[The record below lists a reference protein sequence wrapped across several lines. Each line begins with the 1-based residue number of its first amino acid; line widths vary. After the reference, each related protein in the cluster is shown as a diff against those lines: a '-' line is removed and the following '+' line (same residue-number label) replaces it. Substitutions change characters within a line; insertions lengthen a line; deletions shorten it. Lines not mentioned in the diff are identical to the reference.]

1 VPIPIPLPPP
11 GDNVVLENRT
21 WTCRGPVNIGLVRV
35 TMRSGGD
42 AIHLRE
48 NCSGRIGR
56 IEVETWSNDGL
67 KVNAPSPAAHDL
79 VIEGGYIRCHAHEP
93 GAHQDG
99 IQAMGGARITFR
111 NLELNCNS
119 NPNAQI
125 FINAANGGSPTDIVC
140 DGCFLGSGGG
150 SSLFINHSLRSGAR
164 NTLICPGRFSPI
176 RVESGAQSPVQT
188 ANTVLSR
195 TDARC

>member
-1 VPIPIPLPPP
+1 
-11 GDNVVLENRT
+11 
-21 WTCRGPVNIGLVRV
+21 
-35 TMRSGGD
+35 MRAGHD

-56 IEVETWSNDGL
+56 IEVDTWTNDGL
-67 KVNAPSPAAHDL
+67 KVNAPAPAAHDL
-79 VIEGGYIRCHAHEP
+79 TIEGGYIRCHDQAA

-125 FINAANGGSPTDIVC
+125 FINSANGGSPDRHRVRE
-140 DGCFLGSGGG
+140 LPPR
-150 SSLFINHSLRSGAR
+150 LRRRLVALHQPSLRSGAR

-176 RVESGAQSPVQT
+176 RIESGAQSPVNSG
-188 ANTVLSR
+188 NTVLPASDSR
-195 TDARC
+195 C

>member
-1 VPIPIPLPPP
+1 MHRPGQHPPCQ
-11 GDNVVLENRT
+11 GDDADRD
-21 WTCRGPVNIGLVRV
+21 
-35 TMRSGGD
+35 D

-56 IEVETWSNDGL
+56 IEVDTWTNDGL
-67 KVNAPSPAAHDL
+67 KVNAPAPAAHDL
-79 VIEGGYIRCHAHEP
+79 TIEGGYIRCHDQAA

-99 IQAMGGARITFR
+99 IQAMGGTRITFR

-140 DGCFLGSGGG
+140 ENCFLGSGGG

-164 NTLICPGRFSPI
+164 NTADLPGAVLADPDRERRTEPGELGQHRAARQRLSLL
-176 RVESGAQSPVQT
+176 SLT
-188 ANTVLSR
+188 APR
-195 TDARC
+195 